1 MLENRKV
8 GTRVALGFGVVVM
21 LLAALGGV
29 SWYEAAESRDS
40 VGGLADQAVIAELVS
55 RADGSVLRARLASVR
70 YIYSGGAENAKA
82 IPAEVATARREL
94 TQARAL
100 MKREVNRKRIDEI
113 LALLDDY
120 ERTAAEIAT
129 AREQREAA
137 NKNVVYELGSKLR
150 GLLIEMRDAEVAA
163 GHLAAAAAVSRL
175 AEDVWTARILVFRI
189 LDGDTAFDFAAVRKR
204 VDGAAATFK
213 DLAELPL
220 AEGQTE
226 RIAAA
231 GAMLRDFSNGLSVLE
246 TGIATVNQI
255 RDKRLAPIGRA
266 TADKLKEAREVAT
279 ARQGEMRAAAIAT
292 SDLAETAAQTLT
304 PVAVLLACLLAW
316 AIGRG
321 VSRPVVAMTGAME
334 RLARGDTAVEVPAAG
349 RRDEI
354 GQMAAAVQVF
364 KDNLIRSRA
373 MEEEVKRAQRAA
385 EEEKRAAMRRLADSF
400 EASIKGVVAQ
410 VSAAASQMQANSRR
424 LTEMAEDG
432 RSRAA
437 TVMQAAGQASAN
449 VQTVAASAEEMTS
462 SISEISRQVNQSG
475 EVARR
480 ASQRADDTTRS
491 VQALAEQ
498 ARGIGDVV
506 ELINSIA
513 SQTNLLALNATIEA
527 ARAGETG
534 KGFAVVASEV
544 KSLANQ
550 TAKAT
555 EEIAGQ
561 ITGMQEATRGAVGAI
576 GEIAAVIAQINE
588 IATTIAAAVE
598 EQDAATREIARSVH
612 QAAQGT
618 EEISRNIGG
627 VQQIADG
634 TGSAAHEALGAAD
647 TLFRDSER
655 LSQDVDRFIAEV
667 RAS

>member
-1 MLENRKV
+1 MLENQKV
-8 GTRVALGFGVVVM
+8 GTRVALGFGVVVVM
-21 LLAALGGV
+21 LAALGGV
-29 SWYEAAESRDS
+29 SWHEAAESRDA
-40 VGGLADQAVIAELVS
+40 VGELADQAIVAELVS
-55 RADGSVLRARLASVR
+55 RADGSVLRARLGSVR
-70 YIYSGGAENAKA
+70 YIYAGGEANAKT
-82 IPAEVATARREL
+82 IPAELATARGEL

-100 MKREVNRKRIDEI
+100 MKQEANRTRVDQI
-113 LALLDDY
+113 LAMLDDY
-120 ERTAAEIAT
+120 ERTSAEIAI
-129 AREQREAA
+129 AREQREAT
-137 NKNVVYELGSKLR
+137 NKDVIYELGSKLR
-150 GLLIEMRDAEVAA
+150 GLMVEMRDAEVAA
-163 GHLAAAAAVSRL
+163 GHLAAATAVTRL

-213 DLAELPL
+213 DLADLTL

-246 TGIATVNQI
+246 KAIATVDQI

-266 TADKLKEAREVAT
+266 TADKLKEAREAAT

-292 SDLAETAAQTLT
+292 SGFAETVAKTLT

-334 RLARGDTAVEVPAAG
+334 RLAQGDTAVEVPAAG

-354 GQMAAAVQVF
+354 GQMAVAVQVF
-364 KDNLIRSRA
+364 KDNLIRNRA

-410 VSAAASQMQANSRR
+410 VSSAASQMQANSRR

-432 RSRAA
+432 RERAG
-437 TVMQAAGQASAN
+437 TVMQAAELASAN

-462 SISEISRQVNQSG
+462 SISEISRQVNQSS

-498 ARGIGDVV
+498 ARSIGDVV

-513 SQTNLLALNATIEA
+513 AQTNLLALNATIEA
-527 ARAGETG
+527 ARAGEAG

-544 KSLANQ
+544 KSLATQ

-561 ITGMQEATRGAVGAI
+561 ITGMQDATRGAVGAI

-598 EQDAATREIARSVH
+598 EQDAATREIARSVQ